1 MVVILALVITSPLND
16 WWIVWMAR
24 RNGGVYEP
32 EFRLPFTLSML
43 FGVFGYVGWAIGND
57 RHMPWIGAV
66 ACLAYVLPFLSLSF
80 RRDPNLDLPSPSR
93 LLISSRYHIH
103 TSDSPPPPSLSTC
116 TTG

>member
-24 RNGGVYEP
+24 RNRGVYEP

-66 ACLAYVLPFLSLSF
+66 ACLAYVSYPSSLL
-80 RRDPNLDLPSPSR
+80 RDASR
-93 LLISSRYHIH
+93 HHILR
-103 TSDSPPPPSLSTC
+103 DI
-116 TTG
+116 